1 MKTLRDLRRFILARS
16 AEGNQSDVRSY
27 VADNVHEV
35 ARAFHVSVE
44 TIASALESV
53 PHDDA
58 ALASKLLETIRRA
71 EALVRRHQRESRRRS
86 AQASADALS
95 SATRWKDDR
104 AQLDLPSLLSS
115 ALTRRDDLLVFQCD
129 TFTVAVHMAPL
140 LDLAKVHRVRHD
152 LSGWVDATGLQ
163 LRWGRGGGLNL
174 RPQDDP
180 SAARVILHLPPPCRA
195 AVIAA

>member
-16 AEGNQSDVRSY
+16 AEGNQFDVRSY

-35 ARAFHVSVE
+35 AHAFHVSVE
-44 TIASALESV
+44 TIATALESV

-58 ALASKLLETIRRA
+58 ARASRLLETVRRA

-95 SATRWKDDR
+95 SATQWKGDR
-104 AQLDLPSLLSS
+104 AHLDLPSLLSS
-115 ALTRRDDLLVFQCD
+115 ALTRRDDLLVFQSD

-140 LDLAKVHRVRHD
+140 LDLAKIHRVPHD
-152 LSGWVDATGLQ
+152 LSGWSMPAACTSDGDA
-163 LRWGRGGGLNL
+163 
-174 RPQDDP
+174 
-180 SAARVILHLPPPCRA
+180 AAD
-195 AVIAA
+195 